1 MDTIIN
7 ALLQLFALSLLVERS
22 VDVIHKILAV
32 PPRKPDS
39 SPDWGVFGAVLSFIL
54 GLVIC
59 YAYGF
64 DIIKVVTGGQAN
76 QYVGIVLTALVIA
89 GGSAGVRVI
98 IETLRAIAKANR
110 AEAEAR
116 LLQTKLQLSTLAGSR
131 AGAYAQDIRLLPGD
145 RFPVLDKLTLI
156 ADRPAEAARLYDAQ
170 GTYRR
175 GCSEFVCAVLGIA
188 YEQANDLM
196 GDDPQE
202 ITDWSTV
209 TPGAIVGWQKTS
221 GSGHVSVYVKDELST
236 YIDVREPASSSDP
249 NPKPRRLNSYGNAQK
264 MYLSSRFGS

>member
-7 ALLQLFALSLLVERS
+7 ALLQLFALSLLVERI
-22 VDVIHKILAV
+22 VDVVHKVFAV

-39 SPDWGVFGAVLSFIL
+39 SPDWGVPGTVLSFIL

-64 DIIKVVTGGQAN
+64 DIIKVVVGAQAN

-98 IETLRAIAKANR
+98 IETLRAIIKANR
-110 AEAEAR
+110 AETEAR
-116 LLQTKLQLSTLAGSR
+116 LQQAKLQLSSLAGAS
-131 AGAYAQDIRLLPGD
+131 AHAQDTRLPLGGQ
-145 RFPVLDKLTLI
+145 RPVLSMLTLI
-156 ADRPAEAARLYDAQ
+156 DDRPTEAARLFDAQ

-202 ITDWSTV
+202 IIDWSTV
-209 TPGAIVGWQKTS
+209 TPGAIVGWKKTG
-221 GSGHVSVYVKDELST
+221 GSGHVSVYVKDGFST
-236 YIDVREPASSSDP
+236 YIDVREPASSNDP

-264 MYLSSRFGS
+264 MYLSSRFGN